1 MNTASAPGQPG
12 NAPRNP
18 GSGASAVLRGIV
30 LAALAVLAGAAA
42 AEVSRGYAH
51 VDDVELY
58 YEDRGAGT
66 PLLLLHGGFGHTGS
80 WQHQAAAFAA
90 GGYRVIAVDSRG
102 QGRSTLGENALGYAR
117 MADDVL
123 GVMDDLGLERAHI
136 VGWSDGGNIGIEIA
150 MRHPERLR
158 KLVAFGANYRV
169 DGVREDVGESPRF
182 AAYLEQAQRDYTALS
197 PQPERWDQLVTR
209 ISAMWASEPN
219 HADAALRAI
228 AVPVLVLHG
237 ETEEAIVDTH
247 AATLAELIPGARFV
261 TLPGTGHFALWEQ
274 PAAFNRV
281 VLDFL
286 RD

>member
-1 MNTASAPGQPG
+1 MSTASALRQLG
-12 NAPRNP
+12 NASRNP
-18 GSGASAVLRGIV
+18 GSGARSILHGILLV
-30 LAALAVLAGAAA
+30 ALAVLTGASA
-42 AEVSRGYAH
+42 AEVSRGYAR

-90 GGYRVIAVDSRG
+90 AGYRVVAVDSRG
-102 QGRSTLGENALGYAR
+102 QGRSTLGENTLGYAR

-123 GVMDDLGLERAHI
+123 GVMDYLGLERAHVI
-136 VGWSDGGNIGIEIA
+136 GWSDGGNIGLEIA

-182 AAYLEQAQRDYTALS
+182 TAYLEQARRDYAALS
-197 PQPERWDQLVTR
+197 PQPERWDELVTR
-209 ISAMWASEPN
+209 ISAMWAGEPD

-228 AVPVLVLHG
+228 GVPVLVLHG

-247 AATLAELIPGARFV
+247 AAALAELIPGARFV